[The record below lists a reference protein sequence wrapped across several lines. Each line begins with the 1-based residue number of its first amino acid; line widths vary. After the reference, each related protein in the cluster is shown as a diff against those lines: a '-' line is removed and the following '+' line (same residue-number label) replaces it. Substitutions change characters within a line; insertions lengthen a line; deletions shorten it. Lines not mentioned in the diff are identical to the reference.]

1 MPQLHDIGKKHFV
14 HTMAYPTKK
23 FPILDRGETQEI
35 EEPYRLG
42 RSWVVRVPLT
52 RWAFVAGR
60 WVSEQPEDS
69 ALTRA
74 IKARPL
80 DVA

>member
-1 MPQLHDIGKKHFV
+1 MPQLHDIGRKHFV

-35 EEPYRLG
+35 EEPFRLG
-42 RSWVVRVPLT
+42 RSWVIRLPFSRSAVV
-52 RWAFVAGR
+52 FGH
-60 WVSEQPEDS
+60 WVSEQDETE
-69 ALTRA
+69 ALRRA
-74 IKARPL
+74 IKVRDL